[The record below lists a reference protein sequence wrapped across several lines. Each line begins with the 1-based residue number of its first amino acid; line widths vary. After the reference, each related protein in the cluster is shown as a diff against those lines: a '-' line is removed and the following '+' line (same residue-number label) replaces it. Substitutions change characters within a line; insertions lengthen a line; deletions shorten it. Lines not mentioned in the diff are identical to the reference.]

1 MKKVLIGF
9 TLILTL
15 FVAAILLYLRSS
27 SGFRSVYLVPSN
39 AVLLVESRDPLMAW
53 DNLVHSAAWEHLST
67 NNLLQEI
74 NEEIVSFDSLVNSSK
89 FIMRLVGQKPVLISQ
104 HPISNSK
111 YEMLYVVEVG
121 KLAKYKKPEKILRS
135 VFGKNYEITS
145 RNYKHNKIIEILD
158 LDEGVYYFMSLLHGK
173 LIFSFEPK
181 LVEASIDASE
191 EMIVGRSRKFLDV
204 YSKMS
209 NTGLINIYINHQN
222 LGPYLNSFSTE
233 VKRDFTRMKHFYFS
247 GIGFNIDE
255 EGLISV
261 EGYSSF
267 SDSSA
272 AIYHDLLRGGKLE
285 LETAEV
291 IPQRI
296 ASLAK
301 INFKN
306 ANTYF
311 HSSMK
316 AIGAREYN
324 EYLENL
330 AKIEKKFKINLEE
343 NFFSW
348 MDKEMVL
355 VQTQPSNLGRNNEFA
370 AVLHAKDS
378 SDAARSLQFMWRQI
392 RKNSPVKIKSV
403 DYRGYSIDYVAFPG
417 FLKLLFGKLLDKIEK
432 PYFTQIGMNV
442 IISNH
447 PQTIKNLI
455 DDYLSANT
463 LSNSIDYYNFNKLFS
478 NKTSMFTYFE
488 PPVLYHNMK
497 AFLSPESWSNLKKN
511 KKYFTCFN
519 QAGISADLSGE
530 LLHFTLKAKYQP
542 ELEEWGRQYFNS
554 TEIFSLFANQEPGR
568 TIQQEVE
575 EESKTDTIPVIIIH
589 ELDAKKQQTY
599 HANGLVNQ
607 VVELKKGLKHGTF
620 KAYHPNGQLYIK
632 GDFSM
637 DEPVGKWKYYS
648 EDGELM
654 KVDKY

>member
-272 AIYHDLLRGGKLE
+272 AIYHDLLRG
-285 LETAEV
+285 V
-291 IPQRI
+291 
-296 ASLAK
+296 
-301 INFKN
+301 
-306 ANTYF
+306 
-311 HSSMK
+311 
-316 AIGAREYN
+316 
-324 EYLENL
+324 NL
-330 AKIEKKFKINLEE
+330 N
-343 NFFSW
+343 
-348 MDKEMVL
+348 
-355 VQTQPSNLGRNNEFA
+355 
-370 AVLHAKDS
+370 
-378 SDAARSLQFMWRQI
+378 WR
-392 RKNSPVKIKSV
+392 R
-403 DYRGYSIDYVAFPG
+403 
-417 FLKLLFGKLLDKIEK
+417 LK
-432 PYFTQIGMNV
+432 
-442 IISNH
+442 
-447 PQTIKNLI
+447 
-455 DDYLSANT
+455 
-463 LSNSIDYYNFNKLFS
+463 
-478 NKTSMFTYFE
+478 
-488 PPVLYHNMK
+488 
-497 AFLSPESWSNLKKN
+497 
-511 KKYFTCFN
+511 
-519 QAGISADLSGE
+519 
-530 LLHFTLKAKYQP
+530 
-542 ELEEWGRQYFNS
+542 
-554 TEIFSLFANQEPGR
+554 
-568 TIQQEVE
+568 
-575 EESKTDTIPVIIIH
+575 
-589 ELDAKKQQTY
+589 
-599 HANGLVNQ
+599 
-607 VVELKKGLKHGTF
+607 
-620 KAYHPNGQLYIK
+620 
-632 GDFSM
+632 
-637 DEPVGKWKYYS
+637 
-648 EDGELM
+648 
-654 KVDKY
+654 